1 MNHTLDNNTACITE
15 PSCFGLSLAPAFSK
29 HLNVIGYDVN
39 KN

>member
-1 MNHTLDNNTACITE
+1 MNHTLDNKTVCITE
-15 PSCFGLSLAPAFSK
+15 SSCVGLPLAHAFSK